1 MRKGKSPRPLI
12 RRGFRIGLGANE
24 RAISVRRWKEESSFF
39 YSSRSFFFL
48 YAWKRFERT
57 NSSRDDVYIYLRHV
71 TLEVWSRCSGKMEE
85 FFQKGVKKGSFVT
98 REGTKFIWRNFGKI
112 FLSRR
117 GRGRDICLVH
127 FGLKRLGG
135 SRFRRKIER
144 GFGKQRDK
152 YLRALNRSL
161 LFAAVKLGR
170 WEGKWG
176 GDFPSIA
183 PFCRLPP
190 ILINDFCNEY

>member
-48 YAWKRFERT
+48 CGNGSKERT
-57 NSSRDDVYIYLRHV
+57 VPETWDDVYIYPRHERSKFGRNV
-71 TLEVWSRCSGKMEE
+71 RERWRN

-98 REGTKFIWRNFGKI
+98 REGTKYIWRNFGKI
-112 FLSRR
+112 FLSREG

-127 FGLKRLGG
+127 FGLKRSAGE
-135 SRFRRKIER
+135 RKSFSAKNWK
-144 GFGKQRDK
+144 GF
-152 YLRALNRSL
+152 
-161 LFAAVKLGR
+161 
-170 WEGKWG
+170 W
-176 GDFPSIA
+176 
-183 PFCRLPP
+183 
-190 ILINDFCNEY
+190 